1 MYIWSGKMDSED
13 KFQAILVVT
22 IGAVGT
28 ILTLGCISLA
38 QYNARKMA
46 ALGYQQVMV
55 PGNDSPVWQK
65 VLPPQH

>member
-1 MYIWSGKMDSED
+1 MNSED

-28 ILTLGCISLA
+28 ILILGCISLV

-65 VLPPQH
+65 VFPPQH